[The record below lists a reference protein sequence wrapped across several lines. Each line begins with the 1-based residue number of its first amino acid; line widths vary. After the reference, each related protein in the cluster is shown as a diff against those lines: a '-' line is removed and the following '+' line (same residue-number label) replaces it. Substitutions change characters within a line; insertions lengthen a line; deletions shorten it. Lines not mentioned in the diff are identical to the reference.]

1 MSGFLP
7 PTAGRSFI
15 GGTSACSGPLLRVTA
30 ISPAFGLAT
39 AVFCCGGFEG
49 FVLRLRLLVASVPGS
64 PAGGCDGACLPLD
77 QVVRCSSASGAEFR
91 VLASWGPLLVP
102 DSIYSPATEI
112 LSFFLDSF
120 EVVVEWFSSS
130 HCWSLLHWRHLSVFR
145 PASAGDRYLSGL
157 WAGDCGL
164 LLRRRVHA
172 LVWMVACLPLLRV
185 WRTAPSCV
193 PLMLCAS
200 TGIYFWSILA
210 SSRLSFVWV
219 FGGLVQVFSCL
230 ALSVPVGV
238 RSSFAPAD
246 FSSLWLCLFERI

>member
-1 MSGFLP
+1 M
-7 PTAGRSFI
+7 
-15 GGTSACSGPLLRVTA
+15 LLR
-30 ISPAFGLAT
+30 
-39 AVFCCGGFEG
+39 
-49 FVLRLRLLVASVPGS
+49 RLRLASAP
-64 PAGGCDGACLPLD
+64 PCRFRARFGGRDGACLPLD
-77 QVVRCSSASGAEFR
+77 HVVRCSSASGAVVR
-91 VLASWGPLLVP
+91 VLASWDPLLVP
-102 DSIYSPATEI
+102 GSFDSPATEI

-157 WAGDCGL
+157 RAGDCGL
-164 LLRRRVHA
+164 PLRRRVHA
-172 LVWMVACLPLLRV
+172 RVLMVACLPLLRV
-185 WRTAPSCV
+185 WRTALSHI

-200 TGIYFWSILA
+200 TGIYFRSILA

-238 RSSFAPAD
+238 RSGFAPAD
-246 FSSLWLCLFERI
+246 FSLLWFCLVERI

>member
-1 MSGFLP
+1 MENQ
-7 PTAGRSFI
+7 
-15 GGTSACSGPLLRVTA
+15 PLW
-30 ISPAFGLAT
+30 
-39 AVFCCGGFEG
+39 CCFEG
-49 FVLRLRLLVASVPGS
+49 FVLRLCLLVASVPGS
-64 PAGGCDGACLPLD
+64 PAGGRDGACLPLN
-77 QVVRCSSASGAEFR
+77 QVVRCLSASGAEVR

-102 DSIYSPATEI
+102 GSIYSPATEI

-145 PASAGDRYLSGL
+145 PASAGDHYLSSL
-157 WAGDCGL
+157 RAGDCGL
-164 LLRRRVHA
+164 PLRQRVHA
-172 LVWMVACLPLLRV
+172 QVLMVACLPLLWV
-185 WRTAPSCV
+185 WRTVPSHI

-200 TGIYFWSILA
+200 TGIYFRSILA

-238 RSSFAPAD
+238 RSGLAPAD
-246 FSSLWLCLFERI
+246 CFSLWLCLVERI